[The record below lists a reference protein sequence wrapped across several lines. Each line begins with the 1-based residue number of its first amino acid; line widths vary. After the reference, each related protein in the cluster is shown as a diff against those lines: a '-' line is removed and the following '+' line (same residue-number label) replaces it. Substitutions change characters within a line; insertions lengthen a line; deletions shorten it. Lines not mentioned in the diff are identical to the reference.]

1 MVMAI
6 LTLVMV
12 ELLEVFMVME
22 IILARGLLMKTM
34 VGLMRKFL
42 L

>member
-34 VGLMRKFL
+34 AGLMRKFL